1 MALLSSQYFV
11 LIFDDFKLKA
21 LDSMAQTIG
30 VLESEVAKSKDY
42 LDRVQQHDARNVA
55 GALDLG

>member
-1 MALLSSQYFV
+1 MRDGRCAVALCDKGAAGCLS
-11 LIFDDFKLKA
+11 A
-21 LDSMAQTIG
+21 IG